1 MGLASPV
8 FKCYKGGV
16 NGQPLQVTFQ
26 SNALLQSLC
35 GRHDSHLQLI
45 EDRLGVQLV
54 AKGNQ
59 LAIFGP
65 TEQSGKAKA
74 VLEDLYELAK
84 SGVSLSPSQVEAQLR
99 MTDGLLDTRAKP
111 AELLGGNAIIA
122 TPNLKLLPRSRKQ
135 GQYMAALQ
143 NSTLTFGVGPAGTGK
158 TMLATAYAVQLL
170 TQKQVSRIVLTRP
183 VIEAGERLGFLPGTF
198 EEKLDPYLRPLFDTL
213 DVTLGRE
220 RWMKMRDAGQIEIA
234 PLAYMRGRTL
244 SDSAMILDEAQN
256 TTPLQMRMF
265 LTRLGEN
272 SRMMVTGDL
281 TQSDLPRGVRNGL
294 KDAIDTLDGVRDIEF
309 VKFAESDVVRHAL
322 VSTIVQ
328 AYAEKDRQI
337 SLKLDE

>member
-1 MGLASPV
+1 MSN
-8 FKCYKGGV
+8 V

-65 TEQSGKAKA
+65 VEQAGKAKT

-84 SGVSLSPSQVEAQLR
+84 GGISLSPSQVEAQLR
-99 MTDGLLDTRAKP
+99 MTDGLLDTRKKP
-111 AELLGGNAIIA
+111 SEVLSGAQVIT

-135 GQYMAALQ
+135 GEYMTALQ
-143 NSTLTFGVGPAGTGK
+143 NSTLTLGVGPAGTGK
-158 TMLATAYAVQLL
+158 TMIAAAYAVQLL
-170 TQKQVSRIVLTRP
+170 TQKQVSRIILTRP
-183 VIEAGERLGFLPGTF
+183 VLEAGERLGFLPGTF
-198 EEKLDPYLRPLFDTL
+198 EEKLDPYLRPLFDAL

-220 RWMKMRDAGQIEIA
+220 RWMKMREAGQIEIA

-244 SDSAMILDEAQN
+244 ADSAMILDEAQN

-281 TQSDLPRGVRNGL
+281 TQSDLPRGTRNGL
-294 KDAIDTLDGVRDIEF
+294 KDALDTLEGVRDIDIVRF
-309 VKFAESDVVRHAL
+309 SESDVVRHPL

-337 SLKLDE
+337 SLKLDD